1 MESTERNLPTNPCE
15 NANCLSKLFFAWTV
29 PFFKKG
35 YTKDLKIDDMYEPLT
50 CDRSEVLGNR
60 LEA

>member
-1 MESTERNLPTNPCE
+1 MESTQLKLPPNPCE
-15 NANCLSKLFFAWTV
+15 KANYLSKLFFAWTV
-29 PFFKKG
+29 PFFKNG

-50 CDRSEVLGNR
+50 CDRSELLGNR